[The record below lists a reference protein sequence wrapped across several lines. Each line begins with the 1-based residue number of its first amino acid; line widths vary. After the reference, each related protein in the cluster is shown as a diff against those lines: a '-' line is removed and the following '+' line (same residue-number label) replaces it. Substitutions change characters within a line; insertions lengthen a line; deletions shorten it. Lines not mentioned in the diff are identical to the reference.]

1 MKKNILKILIFI
13 LMIVITVLYTYKV
26 RVLVDDELFNYGFA
40 KNIIDGLIPYKDF
53 NMIIPPLFAYI
64 TALVL
69 KIFGEKLL
77 IYHILTA
84 IIILGITYISSKKIG
99 IMAFTIYFL
108 LLIYPYT
115 GYNMFSLFLFFI
127 LLNYIILRP
136 TKEKNTNINKYEK
149 YLEPILISL
158 IILTK
163 HTLGLLVIPSLVYSK
178 HKLKTFLIYVI
189 SFLILVL
196 YLIINNNLFEFIDY
210 TILGMFSFADKNG
223 TSLNFLFFVE
233 LIIIGYLIYKLKKT
247 KEKEY
252 FYILMYQIV
261 TFPIVNYIHFIIS
274 FIPVVYLIILK
285 YKDKPYFK
293 WFTGVIAVT
302 FSVTM
307 VIFLIKDN
315 KIHNDIY
322 INDTFMSGRL
332 VQITVKNNIDVV
344 DRYIKKYKE
353 YKPYILSYM
362 AYQIKLNLDYPI
374 NKYDLINN
382 GNMGYNGSERYIK
395 EIDKYCKKNK
405 CIFFINTYEITE
417 DGFQTNKDILKYV
430 QNDYKRIYS
439 SNILNIY
446 TN

>member
-1 MKKNILKILIFI
+1 MKRKLLKILIYTL
-13 LMIVITVLYTYKV
+13 LMIITVVYTYKI

-40 KNIIDGLIPYKDF
+40 KNILDGLIPYKDF

-64 TALVL
+64 TAFIL
-69 KIFGEKLL
+69 KIFGKKLL

-84 IIILGITYISSKKIG
+84 FIIIGITYVSAKKIG
-99 IMAFTIYFL
+99 KMSFIIYLL

-127 LLNYIILRP
+127 LLNFIILNQ
-136 TKEKNTNINKYEK
+136 KSENKK
-149 YLEPILISL
+149 TFYLEPIIISL

-163 HTLGLLVIPSLVYSK
+163 HTLGLLVIPSLIYSK
-178 HKLKTFLIYVI
+178 NRLKTFLIYII

-196 YLIINNNLFEFIDY
+196 YLAINNNIFEFIDY
-210 TILGMFSFADKNG
+210 TILGMFSFTNKNG
-223 TSLNFLFFVE
+223 TSINFLLIVE
-233 LIIIGYLIYKLKKT
+233 FLIIGYLIYKLKKT
-247 KEKEY
+247 KSKEY
-252 FYILMYQIV
+252 FYVLMYQIV
-261 TFPIVNYIHFIIS
+261 TFPIVNYVHFMIS
-274 FIPVVYLIILK
+274 FIPFIYLIILN
-285 YKDKPYFK
+285 YKDKAYFK
-293 WFTGVIAVT
+293 WFSSVITIT
-302 FSVTM
+302 FVATFT
-307 VIFLIKDN
+307 IFFIKDN
-315 KIHNDIY
+315 KEYNSIHETKN
-322 INDTFMSGRL
+322 FMEGRL
-332 VQITVKNNIDVV
+332 VQTISNRNIDLIEN
-344 DRYIKKYKE
+344 YIEKYKG

>member
-1 MKKNILKILIFI
+1 MKKKLLKILVFI
-13 LMIVITVLYTYKV
+13 LMIIITVVYTYKV

-40 KNIIDGLIPYKDF
+40 KNIMDGLIPYKDF

-84 IIILGITYISSKKIG
+84 VIILGISYISSKKIG
-99 IMAFTIYFL
+99 IMAFVIYLL

-127 LLNYIILRP
+127 LLNYIIINSN
-136 TKEKNTNINKYEK
+136 KEKTTKTNKYEK

-196 YLIINNNLFEFIDY
+196 YLIINNNLFQFIDY
-210 TILGMFSFADKNG
+210 TILGMFSFAEKNG
-223 TSLNFLFFVE
+223 TSINFLVFVE

-252 FYILMYQIV
+252 FYVLMYQIV

-293 WFTGVIAVT
+293 WFTSVIAVA
-302 FSVTM
+302 FSITM
-307 VIFLIKDN
+307 VIFFIKDN
-315 KIHNDIY
+315 KKYNIIY
-322 INDTFMSGRL
+322 EKNNFMKGRL
-332 VQITVKNNIDVV
+332 VQIISINNIELIDK
-344 DRYIKKYKE
+344 YIKEYNE
-353 YKPYILSYM
+353 YKPYILSYT
-362 AYQIKLNLDYPI
+362 AYQVKLDLDYPI

-382 GNMGYNGSERYIK
+382 GNMGYNGNKRYIK
-395 EIDKYCKKNK
+395 EIDEYCEKNK
-405 CIFFINTYEITE
+405 CIFFINQYELTE
-417 DGFQTNKDILKYV
+417 DGFQTNKDILKYI
-430 QNDYKRIYS
+430 QKDYKKIYS
-439 SNILNIY
+439 SNIINIY
-446 TN
+446 IN